1 MMKTGDFV
9 HVKTVEKVNIP
20 TKKVVIARVNGRVKE
35 WQREI

>member
-1 MMKTGDFV
+1 MKTGDFV

-20 TKKVVIARVNGRVKE
+20 AKKVVIARVNGRVEE